1 MNCTVN
7 RRVTRLT
14 RTLLIN
20 CYQSEKINNLRDTL
34 NKFTNCRI
42 VSYERIQLDY
52 RIASDINAVVISG
65 SEARIVNHSDKAKYE
80 GVMQLIK
87 NCNLPLLAICFGHQ
101 LLCSAFGAKTGTLP
115 QPVIDKFEQ
124 VNVLQTGDIFARFK
138 QGQALPLAQWH
149 NDYVLKETLDVAGF
163 KLLADSASCPVEA
176 VKHKTQLFFGVQF
189 HPERA
194 TIKNET
200 HPEGH
205 KIIENFYV
213 NNVVRLGL

>member
-1 MNCTVN
+1 M
-7 RRVTRLT
+7 T

-20 CYQSEKINNLRDTL
+20 CYQSEKINSLRDLL
-34 NKFTNCRI
+34 NKFTNCRV
-42 VSYERIQLDY
+42 VSYEKIQSDY
-52 RIASDINAVVISG
+52 QIASDINAVVVSG
-65 SEARIVNHSDKAKYE
+65 SESRIVNQSDKAKFE

-87 NCNLPLLAICFGHQ
+87 NCKQPLLAICFGHQ
-101 LLCSAFGAKTGTLP
+101 LLCSAFGARTGTLP
-115 QPVIDKFEQ
+115 LPLIDKFEQ

-149 NDYVLKETLDVAGF
+149 NDYVIKETLDVAGF

-176 VKHKTQLFFGVQF
+176 VKHKTRLLFGVQF
-189 HPERA
+189 HPERT

-200 HPEGH
+200 HTEGT
-205 KIIENFYV
+205 KINENFYV